1 MIGKILSVQCGSNVS
16 SMWHYDNIYSVES
29 CIVCRYFSM
38 QAMDPLEFGDDN
50 IRVEVEGRIC
60 TIEGRPR
67 KDAFE
72 RPKRLALTT
81 LQQVA

>member
-1 MIGKILSVQCGSNVS
+1 
-16 SMWHYDNIYSVES
+16 
-29 CIVCRYFSM
+29 M